1 MAFSKA
7 ELADRWG
14 RGASEVNQI
23 GRLARLHDIGK
34 IGIPDSI
41 SLKSGLL
48 SDAERQVMNT
58 HGDMGNVIQ
67 QRHEIMLTPGPFGSP
82 SLYDKAIKSHPGR
95 LGGWHDWLKTVK
107 KVC

>member
-1 MAFSKA
+1 VAFSKA

-23 GRLARLHDIGK
+23 GRLARWHDIGK

-41 SLKSGLL
+41 SLKCGLL

-58 HGDMGNVIQ
+58 HGDLGNVIQ
-67 QRHEIMLTPGPFGSP
+67 QRHKIILTPGPFWESFVIRQVNKKP
-82 SLYDKAIKSHPGR
+82 PWQA
-95 LGGWHDWLKTVK
+95 GWLA
-107 KVC
+107 

>member
-14 RGASEVNQI
+14 RAASEVNQI
-23 GRLARLHDIGK
+23 GRFARLHDIGK

-41 SLKSGLL
+41 SLKCGLL

-58 HGDMGNVIQ
+58 HGDLANVIQ
-67 QRHEIMLTPGPFGSP
+67 HRPKITLAPGSF
-82 SLYDKAIKSHPGR
+82 
-95 LGGWHDWLKTVK
+95 
-107 KVC
+107 